1 MAGITLSD
9 AQDKLAEYLTAETT
23 VLSGQS
29 YSIGIRSMTRA
40 NLKEIR
46 EGIDYWDNKVQ
57 ELSDGNTGFII
68 SQQSPKDDR

>member
-1 MAGITLSD
+1 MAGITASEAADRL
-9 AQDKLAEYLTAETT
+9 QDYLNAEET

-29 YSIGIRSMTRA
+29 YSIGIRSFTRA